1 MLEEAGFD
9 ALHVDAG
16 CYDSHYWPH
25 PPMYQAHGLWGSL
38 MMASIY

>member
-16 CYDSHYWPH
+16 CVIAITGHIRLCIRH
-25 PPMYQAHGLWGSL
+25 TACGGH
-38 MMASIY
+38 